1 MSARRIATGTLL
13 VASITIGGGSIAA
26 AEPDGSRPAMDRLEV
41 PCDDLAQR
49 IDQLEHQLALL
60 DAHRGRVQE
69 RLDAAVADGD
79 AHRVARLQ
87 AKLRQVD
94 RAAGRLQTRLDSV
107 LDRWVE
113 HCGPPEPT

>member
-1 MSARRIATGTLL
+1 M
-13 VASITIGGGSIAA
+13 TIGGGAIAA
-26 AEPDGSRPAMDRLEV
+26 AEPGGSRPAMDRFEV
-41 PCDDLAQR
+41 PCDDMAQR
-49 IDQLEHQLALL
+49 IDQLQHQLELL

-79 AHRVARLQ
+79 AHRVARLE

-94 RAAGRLQTRLDSV
+94 RAAARLQMRLDAV

-113 HCGPPEPT
+113 QCGPPAPT

>member
-13 VASITIGGGSIAA
+13 IASITIGAGSIAG
-26 AEPDGSRPAMDRLEV
+26 AEPDGSRPAMDRFEV
-41 PCDDLAQR
+41 PCDDIARR

-60 DAHRGRVQE
+60 DAHRERVQE

-79 AHRVARLQ
+79 AHRVARLE

-94 RAAGRLQTRLDSV
+94 RAEGRVQARLDSV
-107 LDRWVE
+107 LDRWTE
-113 HCGPPEPT
+113 HCAPPAPT